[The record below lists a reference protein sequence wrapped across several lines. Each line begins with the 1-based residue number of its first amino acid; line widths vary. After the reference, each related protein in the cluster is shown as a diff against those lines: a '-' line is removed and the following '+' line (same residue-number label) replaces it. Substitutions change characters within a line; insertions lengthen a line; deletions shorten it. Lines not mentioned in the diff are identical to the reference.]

1 MNPIR
6 AKISLDSAVA
16 GMILADDLRDAN
28 ANVLL
33 PRGAT
38 LTEATLIS
46 LRRRNIESLHVLTE
60 TQPAADSE
68 IARKFQRQRLAKLFR
83 AADESGANALL
94 LQHIMQYR
102 FGKNHA

>member
-6 AKISLDSAVA
+6 TRISLDSAVA

-38 LTEATLIS
+38 LTEAALIS

-68 IARKFQRQRLAKLFR
+68 IAREYQRQRLVKLFR
-83 AADESGANALL
+83 AADDSGTNALL

-102 FGKNHA
+102 FSGNHA